1 MAVIVW
7 ILLGLGIGLLASKI
21 VSTTGEGTV
30 VDILLGIIGAMI
42 GGWLF
47 GLFGGLSMAGLD
59 INTVY
64 SAGSAIIGAIV
75 LLVIYHIFFRHRM
88 L

>member
-30 VDILLGIIGAMI
+30 DDILLGIIGAMI

>member
-75 LLVIYHIFFRHRM
+75 LLVIYHVFFRHRM

>member
-47 GLFGGLSMAGLD
+47 GLFSGLSMAGLD

-75 LLVIYHIFFRHRM
+75 LLVIYHVFFRHRM

>member
-75 LLVIYHIFFRHRM
+75 LLVIYHVFYRHRM

>member
-75 LLVIYHIFFRHRM
+75 LLVIYHIFFRYRM

>member
-1 MAVIVW
+1 M
-7 ILLGLGIGLLASKI
+7 GIGLLASKI

-47 GLFGGLSMAGLD
+47 GLFSGLSMPGLD

-75 LLVIYHIFFRHRM
+75 LLVIYHVFFRYRM

>member
-75 LLVIYHIFFRHRM
+75 LLVIYHIFVRHRM